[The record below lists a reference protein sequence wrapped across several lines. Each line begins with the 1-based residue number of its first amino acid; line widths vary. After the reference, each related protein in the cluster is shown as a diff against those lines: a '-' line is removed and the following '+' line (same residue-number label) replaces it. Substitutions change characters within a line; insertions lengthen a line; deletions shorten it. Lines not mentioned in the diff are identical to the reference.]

1 MAGGDYVFEVTAT
14 NNDGVWS
21 DEITELKITIVPPF
35 WKTTWFYSLLI
46 LVLGLGIYSYIK
58 YREHVYKEENANLE
72 RKVKE
77 RTAEI
82 EQQKVKLELQSDL
95 LVRNNEELS
104 KSNRLI
110 RDSIRYA
117 KRIQDAILP
126 PITLLHDYIPNAFV
140 LFKPRDVVSG
150 DFYWFLEKENKMYVG
165 PYRDWETTL

>member
-1 MAGGDYVFEVTAT
+1 MPANDRRQHELAGGDYVFEVTAT
-14 NNDGVWS
+14 NNDGVWC

-46 LVLGLGIYSYIK
+46 LSWTWLYSFLSTVNMYT
-58 YREHVYKEENANLE
+58 
-72 RKVKE
+72 RKKMQIWSEVKE

-82 EQQKVKLELQSDL
+82 EQQKVKLELLSDL

-117 KRIQDAILP
+117 KRIQDANIAAYNVASRLYSKC
-126 PITLLHDYIPNAFV
+126 IWFV
-140 LFKPRDVVSG
+140 
-150 DFYWFLEKENKMYVG
+150 
-165 PYRDWETTL
+165 